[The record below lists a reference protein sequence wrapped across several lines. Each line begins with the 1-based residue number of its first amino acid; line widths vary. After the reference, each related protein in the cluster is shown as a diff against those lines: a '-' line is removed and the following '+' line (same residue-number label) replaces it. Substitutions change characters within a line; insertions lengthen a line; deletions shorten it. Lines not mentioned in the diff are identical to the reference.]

1 MNVAILTLPLK
12 TNFGGTL
19 QAFALQ
25 KVVEDMGHQ
34 VVTINYREKE
44 NSDIRKVL
52 STAKQMLIYR
62 NKKYFFSNKQ
72 VSYIGNF
79 HKKFIRNNMNYSYE
93 INNVK
98 ELKKYVKRNS
108 FDAVIVGSD
117 QVWRLEYSSRIDSF
131 FLDFLSKNKS
141 IIKASYAASFGLDEW
156 QYDSKQTKKIK
167 KYITSFKAVS
177 VREESAVSLC
187 DDYLGIKAEF
197 VLDPTFLLNK
207 ERYLSLINSENIDN
221 EKKIFS
227 YILDR
232 NSEKELILQKISKV
246 LDKEVFSTQPLK
258 TKKESIFIKNINSYL
273 YPKIED
279 WLHSFKIADFVV
291 TDSFHGTVFSII
303 FNKPFISIVN
313 VERGASRF
321 QSLLSLLNLEH
332 RMVYTV
338 NDLND
343 SLIKEKIVYSE
354 INKKIKQQKAY
365 SNEFL
370 IKSLQSVGK

>member
-25 KVVEDMGHQ
+25 KAIEDMGHE

-44 NSDIRKVL
+44 NSDLRKVL
-52 STAKQMLIYR
+52 STVKQRLISR
-62 NKKYFFSNKQ
+62 NKKYFFTKKQ
-72 VSYIGNF
+72 ESYIGGLHKNF
-79 HKKFIRNNMNYSYE
+79 IKNNIDYSHE

-98 ELKKYVKRNS
+98 ELENYVKNNN

-117 QVWRLEYSSRIDSF
+117 QVWRLEYLSRIDSF
-131 FLDFLSKNKS
+131 FLDFLVKNKN
-141 IIKASYAASFGLDEW
+141 IIKASYAASFGLDDW
-156 QYDSKQTKKIK
+156 QYDPKQTKKIK
-167 KYITSFKAVS
+167 NYIKSFKAVS
-177 VREESAVSLC
+177 VREKSAISLC
-187 DDYLGIKAEF
+187 ADHLDVKAEL

-207 ERYLSLINSENIDN
+207 ERYLSLIHSENIDD

-246 LDKEVFSTQPLK
+246 LNKEVFSTQPLK

-343 SLIKEKIVYSE
+343 SLIKEDITYSE
-354 INKKIKQQKAY
+354 INKKIEQQKAY

-370 IKSLQSVGK
+370 INLLQSVGK